1 MSFDLERVRAALP
14 GRDVHWHDSIP
25 TTMKEASRL
34 AAGRCASG
42 TTVGADEQTA
52 GLGRL
57 GRRWHSEKGSGLYFS
72 VVLRPAFAI
81 ESFPALTLAVGLAVR
96 RAIEETTQL
105 TCDLRWPNDLL
116 LGERKCAGILIQAEG
131 DAIIAGVGIN
141 VNHADFPE
149 ELAAIA
155 TSLRAAAGRTFEREM
170 LLVAAL
176 RAIDDWCGTIASR
189 GIQPVL
195 DAFAAASSYV
205 NGRRVRAE
213 AGSEGVTAGLDPQ
226 GFLLLRQNNGE
237 VIKILAG
244 GVRTI

>member
-14 GRDVHWHDSIP
+14 GRDVYWHDSIP

-34 AAGRCASG
+34 AAARCGAG
-42 TTVGADEQTA
+42 TAVVADEQTA

-72 VVLRPAFAI
+72 VVLRPRFTI

-96 RAIEETTQL
+96 RAIEEETQL

-141 VNHADFPE
+141 VNHVELPA

-155 TSLRAAAGRTFEREM
+155 TSLRAEAGRTFERET
-170 LLVAAL
+170 LLAAAL
-176 RAIDDWCGTIASR
+176 RAIDGWCAAIATE

-195 DAFAAASSYV
+195 DAFAGASSFV
-205 NGRRVRAE
+205 TGRRVRAE
-213 AGSEGVTAGLDPQ
+213 AGSEGVTAGLDRQ

-244 GVRTI
+244 GVRTV